1 MGQKHVLL
9 FLISALIGQAI
20 KVIEL
25 DGTVATILMVD
36 FIMKLSILIIK
47 KMGQNV
53 GIIKMVI
60 YRRKVIIGMLKELVS
75 GLSIIKMVIDD
86 ANCMMMGTG

>member
-25 DGTVATILMVD
+25 DGTAATILMVD

-75 GLSIIKMVIDD
+75 GLSIINMVIDD